1 MENIHKFE
9 INQFRAA
16 SMYDYFDK
24 HSSRIRSSQ
33 LTDDEF
39 EIEAFDIGDP
49 NDDCTIMNIGHIEDT
64 KYSIHLKWYNIA
76 TISNGYI
83 DKYVADFGNID
94 TPDDQLC
101 RLIVER
107 CGGVISGE
115 IYSAHDDSV
124 DEFDPEAIV
133 AYIILKDPVSYTHL
147 TLPTIYS
154 V

>member
-1 MENIHKFE
+1 MERIHKFE

-16 SMYDYFDK
+16 LIYDFFDK
-24 HSSRIRSSQ
+24 HSSRIRSNQ

-49 NDDCTIMNIGHIEDT
+49 HDDCTIMTIGRIEDS
-64 KYSIHLKWYNIA
+64 KYSIHLKWCNIA

-133 AYIILKDPVSYTHL
+133 AYIILKDLYEYASINQCGGNSL
-147 TLPTIYS
+147 
-154 V
+154 